1 MVPLVELSP
10 AKLNLSLEIL
20 GRRADG
26 YHELATLFQTIGLAD
41 ELYLAPAD
49 QLSFE
54 CDRADLGGDDNLAP
68 RAARALR
75 EHLGTTAGARLT
87 LRKRIPVA
95 AGLGGGSSDA
105 AAAIRGLV
113 RLWGAEIG
121 RDELIGLARGLGAD
135 VPFLLW
141 GGTAL
146 ATGVGDVLAWLPD
159 RPERFVVLYTPASG
173 PVPADKTARAYRAL
187 AREAWS
193 DGAATRAL
201 AADPAADLAPA
212 PNAFESV
219 APGLYPGLEAARR
232 RMLAAGAPWARLTG
246 AGPTLFSILP
256 SEPAAR
262 DVLAAIGD
270 PERSLVAPTLPRLPE
285 WLT

>member
-1 MVPLVELSP
+1 VVPLVELAP
-10 AKLNLSLEIL
+10 AKLNLSLEVL

-26 YHELATLFQTIGLAD
+26 YHDLATLFQTVGLAD

-49 QLSFE
+49 QLSLE
-54 CDRADLGGDDNLAP
+54 CDRAELAGDDNLAL

-75 EHLGTTAGARLT
+75 DHLGTEAGARLT

-105 AAAIRGLV
+105 AATIRGLV
-113 RLWGAEIG
+113 RLWGAEVG
-121 RDELIGLARGLGAD
+121 RDELLGLARGLGAD

-146 ATGVGDVLAWLPD
+146 ATGVGDELSWLPD
-159 RPERFVVLYTPASG
+159 PPERFAVLYTPASG
-173 PVPADKTARAYRAL
+173 PADKTARAYRAL
-187 AREAWS
+187 PRAAWS
-193 DGAATRAL
+193 DGAATRAV

-219 APGLYPGLEAARR
+219 ATGLYPDLEAARR

-246 AGPTLFSILP
+246 AGPTLFAIMP
-256 SEPAAR
+256 SEAAAHA
-262 DVLAAIGD
+262 VVAAIGD
-270 PERSLVAPTLPRLPE
+270 RDRARVAPTLPRLPE